1 MLLYFFG
8 NSGQDGALLGKRSDF
23 FQALLVPQCQYCLGG
38 SMNEVGVS
46 VRVCSVPAF
55 APSSGGA
62 NMIYCPVS
70 C

>member
-1 MLLYFFG
+1 
-8 NSGQDGALLGKRSDF
+8 
-23 FQALLVPQCQYCLGG
+23 
-38 SMNEVGVS
+38 MNEVGVS